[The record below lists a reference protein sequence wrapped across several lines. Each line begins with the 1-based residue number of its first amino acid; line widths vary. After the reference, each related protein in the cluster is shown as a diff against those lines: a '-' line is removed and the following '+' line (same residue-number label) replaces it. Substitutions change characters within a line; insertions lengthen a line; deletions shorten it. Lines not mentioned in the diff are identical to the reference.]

1 MNKAGQRTSRWLS
14 YWLRRRRWS
23 AQHIDFTSN
32 IYTTFSIHLIHHIVI
47 TLNDNHCVTVDNV
60 GSSALFSNM
69 ISQTHKDMQI
79 ITYRWSAKCTVTYTY
94 YQHNFTCQTWC
105 LFYYLTSCH
114 KTISAI
120 LKYGELITYTY
131 YLIWKKKKWTNQ
143 MSDNTALYT
152 LFLCLSLADL
162 ERNIVAVLGW
172 TEGSPSASAHYAHK
186 YESVAYAASV

>member
-60 GSSALFSNM
+60 GSTALFSNM

-105 LFYYLTSCH
+105 LFYYITGCH

-120 LKYGELITYTY
+120 LKYRELITYTY
-131 YLIWKKKKWTNQ
+131 YLIWKKLVPWGTDGRLPLSGDFRSFNRVWH
-143 MSDNTALYT
+143 SVEHHSPTFAYIVI
-152 LFLCLSLADL
+152 LC
-162 ERNIVAVLGW
+162 W
-172 TEGSPSASAHYAHK
+172 
-186 YESVAYAASV
+186 